1 MPLCVC
7 FLLFMAMVSAWAL
20 VVFHEFNQL
29 KNDICR
35 TRAEWLKEQEL
46 RLQLER
52 DWIEEKSRLQ
62 EEITR
67 LKEEAKSNGG

>member
-1 MPLCVC
+1 MSVWVC
-7 FLLFMAMVSAWAL
+7 FLLFIAMVSAWAL
-20 VVFHEFNQL
+20 VVFHEFNKL
-29 KNDICR
+29 KDDIGR
-35 TRAEWLKEQEL
+35 TREEWLKEQKL

-62 EEITR
+62 EEIAR